1 MTFPEFKNDYSHPD
15 VESQQTAVPNLERR
29 AASAGI
35 DESLKEQMKTLKT
48 LSISSLSMVNTKLL
62 QMSFKGLT
70 SSNQSEQFIL
80 EDFKKYDRKGMYKS
94 VAIFDSDTSTDV
106 DEEKKSSN
114 NSDTD

>member
-1 MTFPEFKNDYSHPD
+1 LTTTFPTFNKVISELD
-15 VESQQTAVPNLERR
+15 VESQQAAVPNLERR

-35 DESLKEQMKTLKT
+35 DDSLKEQMKTLKT
-48 LSISSLSMVNTKLL
+48 LSISSLNIVNTKLL

-80 EDFKKYDRKGMYKS
+80 EDITQFDRRGMYKS
-94 VAIFDSDTSTDV
+94 VAIVDTDTDT
-106 DEEKKSSN
+106 DEEKKSSK